1 MSPGLTSA
9 SPWLWPVHFQSSGK
23 RTILSSPMRARIS
36 SGRAAGDQRM
46 HVVAGTGLDRPV
58 RMPVIL
64 NGRSG
69 GENIF
74 QLVLPAVPPLVSR
87 QAIGH
92 GAVGGL
98 LQVKVEGGF
107 NAQAGLVNLLR
118 AEAFFEL
125 PPHLLLKPGRDGHHR
140 LGNAQ
145 AQRRVASLLGLGV
158 GDHLVVL
165 PSQ

>member
-1 MSPGLTSA
+1 MVDP
-9 SPWLWPVHFQSSGK
+9 
-23 RTILSSPMRARIS
+23 R
-36 SGRAAGDQRM
+36 
-46 HVVAGTGLDRPV
+46 
-58 RMPVIL
+58 
-64 NGRSG
+64 

-87 QAIGH
+87 QSIGN

-98 LQVKVEGGF
+98 LQVKVESGF
-107 NAQAGLVNLLR
+107 NAQAGLVNLLG

-125 PPHLLLKPGRDGHHR
+125 PPHLLLKPRGDRHLR

-158 GDHLVVL
+158 GDRLVVL
-165 PSQ
+165 HLSDHQVAAAQRFVGIEQGRVGDRPLGQAGQQGGFVRFRSLACLLK